1 MACTSIKTS
10 LGPLALRSS
19 DLEPEQVDRIAA
31 HDARALGVAPACDA
45 CDGVEVLVDA
55 LPAVALALER
65 REERVVG
72 ACERGERAR
81 RSSACDRE
89 SENLREGEERRA
101 HRT

>member
-31 HDARALGVAPACDA
+31 HDARALGIAPACDA
-45 CDGVEVLVDA
+45 RDSVEVLVDA

-81 RSSACDRE
+81 RQFELE
-89 SENLREGEERRA
+89 SENLGEEEGERRA